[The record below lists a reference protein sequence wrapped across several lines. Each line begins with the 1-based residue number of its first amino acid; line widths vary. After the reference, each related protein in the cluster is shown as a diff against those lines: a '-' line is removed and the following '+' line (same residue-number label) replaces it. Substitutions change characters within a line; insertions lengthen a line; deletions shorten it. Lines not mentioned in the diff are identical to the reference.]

1 MENTRLSNYLE
12 ENIELDNRA
21 IIDRIK
27 KAYGY
32 NTSTDTG
39 FELDFKLPSKK
50 ISGWLQRKSIPF
62 NFILLASIETNT
74 SLDFLV
80 FGKENSA
87 VQNTSKV
94 EKLKNANALF
104 VGGSVLNSTINQNIN
119 NELLER
125 INKIEFELLQMR
137 GSLIADRS

>member
-1 MENTRLSNYLE
+1 MDSFLKNYA
-12 ENIELDNRA
+12 NFDFNLDYRA
-21 IIDRIK
+21 VIDRIK
-27 KAYGY
+27 GAY
-32 NTSTDTG
+32 NLADVADTT
-39 FELDFKLPSKK
+39 FMKK
-50 ISGWLQRKSIPF
+50 FNLRGNAFGAWIQRKSIPF

-87 VQNTSKV
+87 VQNSNKV